1 MALGATG
8 FAFAT
13 ARSIGHGSVIR
24 DFKHLA
30 ISAGFT
36 IEVNYGLTARKC
48 IVKDYSI

>member
-36 IEVNYGLTARKC
+36 IEVNYGLRARKC